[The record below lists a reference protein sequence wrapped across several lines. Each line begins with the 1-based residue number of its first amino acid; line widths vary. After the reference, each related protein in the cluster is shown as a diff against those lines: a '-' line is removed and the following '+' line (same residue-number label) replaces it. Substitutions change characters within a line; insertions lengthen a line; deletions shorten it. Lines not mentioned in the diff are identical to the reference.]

1 MTQKRFFKLLT
12 RAHRYL
18 GLILGIQILIWF
30 SSGFFMSFFDIE
42 NVRGEHIAQKAKFEL
57 AHEDVIPLS
66 ELPIEAVKS
75 LELLSA
81 VGKPIYKVTAE
92 DTQFYDALDG
102 AIWDGIDKAAALTA
116 ARRYY
121 KGEASPHAIMKLQTA
136 PIEYR
141 GPLPVWQVTYDDKPK
156 TRLYLDA
163 NTGELKAVRTRLW
176 RVFDFMWMLH
186 IMDYDG
192 RDDINN
198 WWLWLCSGAAALFAL
213 SGILLVA
220 HRMVLKPK
228 KRLNAMDS

>member
-1 MTQKRFFKLLT
+1 MTQRRFFKWLT

-42 NVRGEHIAQKAKFEL
+42 NVRGEHIAQKTKFKFET
-57 AHEDVIPLS
+57 HDVIPIAD
-66 ELPIEAVKS
+66 LPIRDIEAV
-75 LELLSA
+75 ELLSA
-81 VGKPIYKVTAE
+81 AGSLIYKVTAGE
-92 DTQFYDALDG
+92 PQYFNAKLGTRWEG
-102 AIWDGIDKAAALTA
+102 VDKTAALRA
-116 ARRYY
+116 AEVFY
-121 KGEASPHAIMKLQTA
+121 KGDAPKPSITKLTSA

-141 GPLPVWQVTYDDKPK
+141 GPLPVWQIRYNDRPK

-176 RVFDFMWMLH
+176 RIFDFMWMLH

-198 WWLWLCSGAAALFAL
+198 FWLWLCAGAASLFAL
-213 SGILLVA
+213 SGILLVV
-220 HRMVLKPK
+220 HRIL
-228 KRLNAMDS
+228 LNPRRSKV

>member
-1 MTQKRFFKLLT
+1 MQRRFFKWLT

-18 GLILGIQILIWF
+18 GLVLGIQILIWF
-30 SSGFFMSFFDIE
+30 GSGFFMSFFDIE

-57 AHEDVIPLS
+57 NRPDVIPMAD
-66 ELPIEAVKS
+66 LPIGKVEAV
-75 LELLSA
+75 ELLSA
-81 VGKPIYKVTAE
+81 VGTLVYKITVGKPHYFNARLGTRW
-92 DTQFYDALDG
+92 G
-102 AIWDGIDKAAALTA
+102 GIDETAALRA
-116 ARRYY
+116 AKVFY
-121 KGEASPHAIMKLQTA
+121 KGEAPEPSVTKLTTA

-141 GPLPVWQVTYDDKPK
+141 GPLPVWQVNYDDKPK

-198 WWLWLCSGAAALFAL
+198 WWLWLCAGAASLFAL
-213 SGILLVA
+213 SGILLVV
-220 HRMVLKPK
+220 HRIL
-228 KRLNAMDS
+228 LNPRRSRV